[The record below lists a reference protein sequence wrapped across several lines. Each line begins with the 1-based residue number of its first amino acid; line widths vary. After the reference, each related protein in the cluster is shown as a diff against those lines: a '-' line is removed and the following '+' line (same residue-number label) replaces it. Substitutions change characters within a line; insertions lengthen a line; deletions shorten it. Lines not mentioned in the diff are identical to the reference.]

1 MGISFKKRRKDRRLV
16 LLSKGLKGKA
26 RLPTD
31 DLIPKNRR
39 CRNQHSLAFQIPSAS
54 KEAYKSSF
62 FPQTIRDWNDLPD
75 SLISSAG
82 MSDDCV
88 SQVCISCES
97 QGLISLLA
105 RYCQFG
111 VSPVNHSDSDAN
123 RSVEYIRHIIISTL
137 LQQGFH

>member
-1 MGISFKKRRKDRRLV
+1 MNECQDNV
-16 LLSKGLKGKA
+16 LLPNIKGKA
-26 RLPTD
+26 RIPTD

-75 SLISSAG
+75 SLISSAE

-88 SQVCISCES
+88 SKCA
-97 QGLISLLA
+97 SLVRA
-105 RYCQFG
+105 R
-111 VSPVNHSDSDAN
+111 D
-123 RSVEYIRHIIISTL
+123 
-137 LQQGFH
+137 